1 MEHGIL
7 FLILFTKYRGAN
19 LQDITI
25 TGPDVNMI
33 VEVILPL
40 PVKSNFHYKVPETLH
55 EDVAVGK
62 RVLVSFG
69 KRKIYTGIIRKVLE
83 EDSEEALTKLK
94 TLEEI
99 LDKEP
104 SFKETQ
110 LRLFEWIAYYYCCTP
125 GEVFKAA
132 LPLGLK
138 PESSLRVEMQEGLH
152 WENLSLNDKEFV
164 LMEALSIQPQ
174 LDFKE
179 ISNIWS
185 VANPNPRLK
194 SMEARGLIRLYQEVE
209 DIYKPKYKSYLRL
222 AEAYTQ
228 EQRMHEALDAVSRT
242 TSQENLLMRIIAEY
256 HKERMVPKTEIQK
269 ELEIG
274 SQVAK
279 ALIKKGFVVEEK
291 VRVDRLELYGYK
303 PKPSHIKLNEEQ
315 QKGLEKIQGH
325 LAEKVRK
332 PILLHGVTG
341 SGKTHVYIELIK
353 EALEKG
359 QQVLYL
365 LPEITLTK
373 QIIDRLKTEFG
384 TQVGVYH
391 SRFNDHER
399 VEIWQKVR
407 RREYKLVIG
416 VRSAIFLPFQELGL
430 IVVDEE
436 HDTSFKQYEPSPR
449 YNARDVSV
457 YYSFENN
464 CPVILGSATP
474 AFESYQN
481 ALLGKYHL
489 IELKKRAIATHMPE
503 IQIVDMR
510 VQKKKRLVN
519 GIFSSILEEAIGET
533 LARKEQVIL
542 FQNRR
547 GYSPYLVC
555 ETCGHVPQCINC
567 DISMT
572 FHKERKHL
580 RCHYCGH
587 TDLNTQKC
595 EDCGNY
601 TMKRAGIGTEK
612 IAEAVEEVFPNHIVA
627 RMDLDTTRSKTGYR
641 NLINKFEN
649 RQIDILVGTQMV
661 SKGLDFDNV
670 TLVGVILADNLLTF
684 PDFRAYEHGY
694 QLLTQVSGRAG
705 RSSKKGHVIVQSF
718 MPDNLVLAAIE
729 KEYENFFNQEIIG
742 RKEMGYPPFSRI
754 IRIEIRHKDQD
765 FVEKESLRLHGLLK
779 PFFGVNL
786 LGPDYTLVP
795 RVRNTYRMQFLI
807 KVGKKLPSQ
816 QLRDILF
823 RTIDAY
829 YQEAPAKSLRIIL
842 DVDPA

>member
-1 MEHGIL
+1 MIL
-7 FLILFTKYRGAN
+7 
-19 LQDITI
+19 
-25 TGPDVNMI
+25 I

-40 PVKSNFHYKVPETLH
+40 PVKSNFHYKVPENLAA
-55 EDVAVGK
+55 EAKAGK

-69 KRKIYTGIIRKVLE
+69 KRKIYTGLIRKVE
-83 EDSEEALTKLK
+83 EYPEEESHAKLK
-94 TLEEI
+94 YLEEI
-99 LDKEP
+99 LDDEP
-104 SFKETQ
+104 SFKEAQ
-110 LRLFEWIAYYYCCTP
+110 LALFEWIAYYYCCTP

-132 LPLGLK
+132 LPIGLK
-138 PESSLRVEMQEGLH
+138 PESALKVEMSPGLN
-152 WENLSLNDKEFV
+152 WTDFQLSDKEFM
-164 LMEALSIQPQ
+164 LLEALSIQPV

-179 ISNIWS
+179 ISDIWDQN
-185 VANPNPRLK
+185 NPNPRLK
-194 SMEARGLIRLYQEVE
+194 SMEARGLIKLYHEVE
-209 DIYKPKYKSYLRL
+209 DKYKPKFKSFLKL
-222 AEAYTQ
+222 AEAYTV
-228 EQRMHEALDAVSRT
+228 EEKMHEALDSITRSV
-242 TSQENLLMRIIAEY
+242 SQENLLMRIIAAF
-256 HKERMVPKTEIQK
+256 HKGNMVPKTEILK

-291 VRVDRLELYGYK
+291 IQIDRLELYGYAQ
-303 PKPSHIKLNEEQ
+303 KPSHISLNPEQ
-315 QKGLEKIQGH
+315 DRALGEIQSYIS
-325 LAEKVRK
+325 AENPK
-332 PILLHGVTG
+332 PVLLHGVTG
-341 SGKTHVYIELIK
+341 SGKTHIYIELIK

-384 TQVGVYH
+384 EHVGVYH

-407 RREYKLVIG
+407 RREYQLVIG
-416 VRSAIFLPFQELGL
+416 VRSAIFLPFQDLGL

-436 HDTSFKQYEPSPR
+436 HDTSFKQFEPAPR

-457 YYSFENN
+457 YFAFANR

-481 ALLGKYHL
+481 ALQGKYHL
-489 IELKKRAIATHMPE
+489 VELKKRAIAQFMPE
-503 IQIVDMR
+503 IEIVDMR
-510 VQKKKRLVN
+510 VQRKKKLTN
-519 GIFSSILEEAIGET
+519 GIFSSVLEKAIGEA
-533 LARKEQVIL
+533 LERNEQIIL

-572 FHKERKHL
+572 YHKERKHL

-595 EDCGNY
+595 DNCGNY
-601 TMKRAGIGTEK
+601 TMKRAGIGTERIK
-612 IAEAVEEVFPNHIVA
+612 EAVEEVFPNHVVA
-627 RMDLDTTRSKTGYR
+627 RMDLDTTRSKSGYR

-684 PDFRAYEHGY
+684 PDFRAFEHAY

-705 RSSKKGHVIVQSF
+705 RSQKKGHVIVQSF
-718 MPDNLVLAAIE
+718 MPDNLVLGAIE
-729 KEYENFFNQEIIG
+729 QPYEKFFHGEIPG
-742 RKEMGYPPFSRI
+742 RQQMGYPPFSRI
-754 IRIEIRHKDQD
+754 IRIEIRHKDQR
-765 FVEKESLRLHGLLK
+765 FVERESLRLHALLK

-786 LGPDYTLVP
+786 LGPDYALVA
-795 RVRNTYRMQFLI
+795 RVRNTYRMQFMI
-807 KVGKKLPSQ
+807 KVSKKLPSA

-823 RTIDAY
+823 RSIDKY
-829 YQEAPAKSLRIIL
+829 YQEAPAKSLRIIV
-842 DVDPA
+842 DVDPV